1 MDCVLGIDLGSASTK
16 AVAFARGGC
25 RLAAAARP
33 MEVARLDP
41 DHPEWLFWDP
51 EVLWRNAAAA
61 VSAALAGLPA
71 GARVRGVAV
80 TGLGMDGLPVD
91 AEGRALYPFISWRCP
106 RTAETAGRVAA
117 RLGAERIF
125 RIAGKQVQ
133 NHDTLYRLVWMREH
147 RAELLDRAATW
158 LLIED
163 WLAFRLCG
171 SRATDPTMAS
181 STSLFDQRAGAWSA
195 ELAAD
200 AGIAP
205 GLLAPV
211 RPCGAFLGEV
221 HAEAAR
227 ETGLGA
233 GTPVFLGGH
242 DYLCAALGEGVVS
255 PGDVLDIVGTW
266 ELALAPTLAPALE
279 PSVFQAGLTVEAT
292 TVPGAWSATGFAVAG
307 GAAEWY
313 RRELTAF
320 AGGWEEMGQL
330 AASAPAGAR
339 GAMFLPHLEGAGS
352 PHNDP
357 ASLGALV
364 GLSGTCDRAC
374 LARALF
380 EGLAYQSTEL
390 VEAVMGAAGAGIG
403 RVVVTGGMARSELFG
418 RLKADLGERPV
429 WISATEDSTALGAAL
444 LAELGL
450 GWHRDARAAAASV
463 ERRGHAVEPGK
474 DAAEVRG
481 RRDVYVS
488 LYPALRP
495 LNLSIRA
502 RSIDHGSAAER

>member
-16 AVAFARGGC
+16 AVAFARGGR
-25 RLAAAARP
+25 RLAAASRP
-33 MEVARLDP
+33 MEVARLDAE
-41 DHPEWLFWDP
+41 HPGWLFWDP

-61 VSAALAGLPA
+61 VSSALAELPA

-80 TGLGMDGLPVD
+80 TGLGMDGLPLD

-106 RTAETAGRVAA
+106 RTAETAARVAA
-117 RLGAERIF
+117 RLSPERIF

-147 RAELLDRAATW
+147 RPEILDRAANW

-163 WLAFRLCG
+163 WLSFRLCG
-171 SRATDPTMAS
+171 SRATDPPMAS
-181 STSLFDQRAGAWSA
+181 STSLFDQRAGGWSA
-195 ELAAD
+195 ELAGE

-211 RPCGAFLGEV
+211 RPGGTRRGEV

-227 ETGLGA
+227 ATGLPA

-242 DYLCAALGEGVVS
+242 DYLCAALGEGVVA
-255 PGDVLDIVGTW
+255 PGEVLDIVGTW
-266 ELALAPTLAPALE
+266 ELALAPTPSPSLE
-279 PSVFQAGLTVEAT
+279 PAVFRAGLTVEAT
-292 TVPGAWSATGFAVAG
+292 AVPGIWSATGFAVAG

-320 AGGWEEMGQL
+320 AGGWEEMGRL

-357 ASLGALV
+357 ASLGALI
-364 GLSGTCDRAC
+364 GLSAACDRAC
-374 LARALF
+374 VARALF
-380 EGLAYQSTEL
+380 EGLACQSTEL
-390 VEAVMGAAGAGIG
+390 VEAVMGAAEWYRRELTAFAG
-403 RVVVTGGMARSELFG
+403 
-418 RLKADLGERPV
+418 
-429 WISATEDSTALGAAL
+429 
-444 LAELGL
+444 
-450 GWHRDARAAAASV
+450 GWEEMGQLAASAPAGARGGPARPSSRP
-463 ERRGHAVEPGK
+463 RRGA
-474 DAAEVRG
+474 RG
-481 RRDVYVS
+481 GTTRR
-488 LYPALRP
+488 PRP
-495 LNLSIRA
+495 RP
-502 RSIDHGSAAER
+502 RTRWWPRRR